1 MLGNRIKRRPRTFQ
15 PAVDNR
21 LESRFLLAHVAPHA
35 HVATALL
42 TVPPVKV
49 QVANGGRAAII
60 HEANGAIFEI
70 TLTSTLQG
78 TGPQITAG
86 SLQVTPG
93 PDGSVNITALGTAIE
108 SDLAINPVVRAP
120 RRGKAHNFGTGIGA
134 DDGLLNINSI
144 TVESGQI
151 GLIEGYHSA
160 VLEGPLVVGGTSPV
174 SRIAFEAIQGGTI
187 IVGGD
192 LDTLDV
198 IGPINLTGGL
208 GIFVGGDLNW
218 FDTSSDIT
226 IGGFSKFVVGRDIGL
241 FSQAAKGTGPG
252 GQGGFVLGNFTIE
265 PGSIFSVG
273 RAIEAPITVE
283 GNLTGS
289 SRITVGEVVSGF
301 SVRGTVTP

>member
-1 MLGNRIKRRPRTFQ
+1 
-15 PAVDNR
+15 
-21 LESRFLLAHVAPHA
+21 LLSE
-35 HVATALL
+35 
-42 TVPPVKV
+42 PPVTV

-60 HEANGAIFEI
+60 HDADVAIFEI

-78 TGPQITAG
+78 TTAQITAG
-86 SLQVTPG
+86 TVKVTPG
-93 PDGSVNITALGTAIE
+93 PGGTVNITALGTNFD
-108 SDLAINPVVRAP
+108 SDLTINPVLRAP
-120 RRGKAHNFGTGIGA
+120 RRGKAHNFGTGIAA
-134 DDGLLNINSI
+134 DDGLLHVNSI
-144 TVESGQI
+144 NVESGEI

-160 VLEGPLVVGGTSPV
+160 VLQGPLVVAGTSPV

-192 LDTLDV
+192 LNTLDV

-208 GIFVGGDLNW
+208 GISVGGDLNW
-218 FDTSSDIT
+218 FDTSGDIT
-226 IGGFSKFVVGRDIGL
+226 IGGFSKFVVGRDVGL
-241 FSQAAKGTGPG
+241 FPQAAKGTGPG

-273 RAIEAPITVE
+273 RAIEAPIIVE

-289 SRITVGEVVSGF
+289 SRISVGEVVSGF